1 MALKTGF
8 CGLGFGVEAATGAP
22 SGFGGSAIMDCG
34 SSVPGSCLAVETLVS
49 WNVTWMRIARIFGA
63 RVLDSANDLR
73 GNFLE
78 LDLALTFRGGGF
90 AAPPLALTSWKGYS
104 PRPWVRGSP
113 MPAYL

>member
-34 SSVPGSCLAVETLVS
+34 SSVPGSCSAVETLVS
-49 WNVTWMRIARIFGA
+49 WNVTWMRTARIFGA
-63 RVLDSANDLR
+63 RVLDSANDLH

-78 LDLALTFRGGGF
+78 LGLAWLFGGCWFRRT
-90 AAPPLALTSWKGYS
+90 AAG
-104 PRPWVRGSP
+104 
-113 MPAYL
+113 